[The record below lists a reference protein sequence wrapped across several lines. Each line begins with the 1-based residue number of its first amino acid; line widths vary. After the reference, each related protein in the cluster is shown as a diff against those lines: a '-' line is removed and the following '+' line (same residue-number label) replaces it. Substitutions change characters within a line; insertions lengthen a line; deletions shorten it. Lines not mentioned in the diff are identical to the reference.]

1 MKKTSHLSETHSS
14 PRGNFPVILS
24 CTLQNQSKRRQS
36 ESWCPHSFL
45 KMKSTSGPD
54 GMRKHRGDHGEGK
67 VLPILDEPNKS
78 EIWVISSSIIFVF
91 PSSSGWNI
99 MMGTMH
105 VCDLNEP
112 RNANPLGDDKSMKLE
127 RRLSG
132 HSWSNMSNRTDLH
145 WADLI
150 TRVKFPVPAKNSSHS
165 ISWQRANETEWG
177 LEKLWNLNSESCTA
191 KDARKCSFRCF
202 SPIMPLRVLGAKW
215 GGICRSASQR
225 LWWRTLSN
233 TQKIPGLLQIK
244 GPKTHQDNHH
254 IFLGLPQHWKNE
266 THSYIEGFSFI
277 NIPNLYDRFPFSV
290 QPEINPKKLVGS
302 LGTWREYSRHS
313 KTSRS
318 GITMAR
324 DEN

>member
-78 EIWVISSSIIFVF
+78 EIWVISSLIIFVF

-165 ISWQRANETEWG
+165 IS
-177 LEKLWNLNSESCTA
+177 
-191 KDARKCSFRCF
+191 
-202 SPIMPLRVLGAKW
+202 
-215 GGICRSASQR
+215 
-225 LWWRTLSN
+225 
-233 TQKIPGLLQIK
+233 
-244 GPKTHQDNHH
+244 
-254 IFLGLPQHWKNE
+254 
-266 THSYIEGFSFI
+266 
-277 NIPNLYDRFPFSV
+277 
-290 QPEINPKKLVGS
+290 
-302 LGTWREYSRHS
+302 
-313 KTSRS
+313 
-318 GITMAR
+318 
-324 DEN
+324 